1 MKRNCVS
8 IAIVLG
14 VLLAAVG
21 CTKDPLKD
29 LSAEESRI
37 YITQRD
43 STVIFPSF
51 KTFSIADSVAY
62 INNNQVV
69 SRFSDVDAQFISAI
83 RAKMKERGFAEVP
96 RSQNPDLGITVSR
109 VYSTYQGIV
118 EYTDYY
124 YDYWDPFY
132 WGYSGSSY
140 FFPSYFGTYQVTEGA
155 LSIDI
160 LNLKDA
166 RRTNQIKSIWNG
178 FIRGSGIFNSSTA
191 NSQVE
196 ALFAQSPYLKSN
208 P

>member
-1 MKRNCVS
+1 MKRNSVVVIC
-8 IAIVLG
+8 AML
-14 VLLAAVG
+14 LLASA

-29 LSAEESRI
+29 LTDEESRI

-43 STVIFPSF
+43 STITFGSF

-69 SRFSDVDAQFISAI
+69 SRFSAVDAQFISAVQNQ
-83 RAKMKERGFAEVP
+83 MQQRGFVLVAKN
-96 RSQNPDLGITVSR
+96 QTPDLGITISR
-109 VYSTYQGIV
+109 VYNTYQGIV
-118 EYTDYY
+118 EYSNSY

-140 FFPSYFGTYQVTEGA
+140 FFPRSYGVYQVTEGA
-155 LSIDI
+155 LSIDM
-160 LNLKDA
+160 LDLRDA
-166 RRTNQIKSIWNG
+166 RATNQIRSIWNG
-178 FIRGSGIFNSSTA
+178 FIRGSGIFNTQSV

-196 ALFAQSPYLKSN
+196 ALFNQSPYLKSN

>member
-109 VYSTYQGIV
+109 V
-118 EYTDYY
+118 
-124 YDYWDPFY
+124 
-132 WGYSGSSY
+132 
-140 FFPSYFGTYQVTEGA
+140 
-155 LSIDI
+155 
-160 LNLKDA
+160 
-166 RRTNQIKSIWNG
+166 
-178 FIRGSGIFNSSTA
+178 
-191 NSQVE
+191 
-196 ALFAQSPYLKSN
+196 
-208 P
+208 